1 MNEPRRIQ
9 GSLLER
15 AAGLNAFAP
24 PPRAPIPIKAE
35 PVVPPP
41 AAPPVPSPVIPAPA
55 PQAATAPAPAPAPI
69 APPPAAIRSAPRARV
84 AIDRAMLAE
93 QGLLVPGSPVDVL
106 AEEFRLAKR
115 QVLLTADKV
124 AASDDS
130 RARMVLISSARPNE
144 GKTFS
149 AINLAISLAAE
160 KDVQVLLVDADLA
173 KPDVPRRLGIDTAP
187 GLLDALADPD
197 LDAETLI
204 LDTDIPNLSV
214 LQAGMLRANDTE
226 LLASQRARQVLDALV
241 QADPR
246 RIVIFDS
253 PPALAASP
261 ASVLALHVGQ
271 TLLVVRADRTTE
283 GDLRETVA
291 LLDGCEH
298 LQLILNSVTFQR
310 SGPRFGSYY
319 GQESQK

>member
-24 PPRAPIPIKAE
+24 PPR
-35 PVVPPP
+35 
-41 AAPPVPSPVIPAPA
+41 
-55 PQAATAPAPAPAPI
+55 PAPAPAAPVVDRTAPQSVPDAPVAPAAERPAI
-69 APPPAAIRSAPRARV
+69 APVVAPAPASPTARPVARTVRRRV
-84 AIDRAMLAE
+84 AIDRERLADH
-93 QGLLVPGSPVDVL
+93 GLLVPDAPVDVL

-115 QVLLTADKV
+115 QVLLTARKV
-124 AASDDS
+124 ADADDA
-130 RARMVLISSARPNE
+130 RGRMVLISSARPNE
-144 GKTFS
+144 GKTFC

-160 KDVQVLLVDADLA
+160 KDVEVLLVDADFA
-173 KPDVPRRLGIDTAP
+173 KPDVPGRLGVDAGP
-187 GLLDALADPD
+187 GLLDALADPSFD
-197 LDAETLI
+197 VESCI
-204 LDTDIPNLSV
+204 LDTDIANLT
-214 LQAGMLRANDTE
+214 LLPAGTLRANDTE
-226 LLASQRARQVLDALV
+226 LLASNHAHALLNGLAK
-241 QADPR
+241 ADPR

-261 ASVLALHVGQ
+261 ASVLALNVGQ
-271 TLLVVRADRTTE
+271 TLIVVRADRTTE

-291 LLDGCEH
+291 LLDGCDQ
-298 LQLILNSVTFQR
+298 LQLLINSVTFQR

>member
-24 PPRAPIPIKAE
+24 PPR
-35 PVVPPP
+35 PVAAP
-41 AAPPVPSPVIPAPA
+41 AAPVIDRTAPEARTDSPVAPA
-55 PQAATAPAPAPAPI
+55 AERPVVAPVAAPAPAS
-69 APPPAAIRSAPRARV
+69 PAARPVARTVRRRV
-84 AIDRAMLAE
+84 AIDRERLADH
-93 QGLLVPGSPVDVL
+93 GLLVPDAPVDVL

-115 QVLLTADKV
+115 QVLLTARKV
-124 AASDDS
+124 ADADDA

-144 GKTFS
+144 GKTFC

-160 KDVQVLLVDADLA
+160 KDVEVLLVDADFA
-173 KPDVPRRLGIDTAP
+173 KPDVPGRLGVDAGS
-187 GLLDALADPD
+187 GLLDALADPAFD
-197 LDAETLI
+197 VESCI
-204 LDTDIPNLSV
+204 LDTDIANLT
-214 LQAGMLRANDTE
+214 LLPAGTLRANDTE
-226 LLASQRARQVLDALV
+226 LLASNHAHALLHGLAM
-241 QADPR
+241 ADPR

-261 ASVLALHVGQ
+261 ASVLALNVGQ
-271 TLLVVRADRTTE
+271 TLIVVRADRTTE

-291 LLDGCEH
+291 LLDGCDQ
-298 LQLILNSVTFQR
+298 LQLLINSVTFQR